1 MQAKTFE
8 VEFQRVSYITVTVEA
23 FDESDAESNAW
34 EALEQERG
42 SLNDAQW
49 EVSHIEEVGVQS

>member
-8 VEFQRVSYITVTVEA
+8 VEFERVSYITVTVKA